1 MLVYLVLNYYNIFSM
16 KVINFIDSLILN
28 FSQTGLFLKFNLI
41 LLFFFIILVTFS
53 FISETV
59 KFFLINFF
67 IRKKLVDKELKLI
80 NLRKK
85 YLDGK
90 INAREY
96 KLNTIRIV
104 KSIN

>member
-1 MLVYLVLNYYNIFSM
+1 M
-16 KVINFIDSLILN
+16 KVINFIDTLILN
-28 FSQTGLFLKFNLI
+28 FSQTSLFLKFNLI
-41 LLFFFIILVTFS
+41 LLFFFIILVTYS
-53 FISETV
+53 FINEII
-59 KFFLINFF
+59 KFFFINFF

-96 KLNTIRIV
+96 KVNTIRIL

>member
-1 MLVYLVLNYYNIFSM
+1 M
-16 KVINFIDSLILN
+16 KVKYFIDSLILN
-28 FSQTGLFLKFNLI
+28 FSQTSLFLKFNLI
-41 LLFFFIILVTFS
+41 LLFLFTILVTYS

-59 KFFLINFF
+59 KFLFTNFF
-67 IRKKLVDKELKLI
+67 IKKKLVDKELKLI

-96 KLNTIRIV
+96 KVNTIRIL

>member
-1 MLVYLVLNYYNIFSM
+1 M

-28 FSQTGLFLKFNLI
+28 FSQISLFLKFNLI
-41 LLFFFIILVTFS
+41 LLFFFIILVTYS
-53 FISETV
+53 FISEIV
-59 KFFLINFF
+59 KFIFKNFF

-96 KLNTIRIV
+96 KVNTIRIL

>member
-96 KLNTIRIV
+96 KVNTIRIV

>member
-1 MLVYLVLNYYNIFSM
+1 M

-28 FSQTGLFLKFNLI
+28 FSQIGLFLKFNLI

-59 KFFLINFF
+59 KFFLTNFF

-96 KLNTIRIV
+96 KVNTIRIV

>member
-1 MLVYLVLNYYNIFSM
+1 MLIYFILNYYSIFSM

-28 FSQTGLFLKFNLI
+28 FSQTSLFLKFNLI
-41 LLFFFIILVTFS
+41 LLFFFIILVTYS
-53 FISETV
+53 FISETLI
-59 KFFLINFF
+59 FFFTNFF
-67 IRKKLVDKELKLI
+67 IKKKLVNKELKLI

-104 KSIN
+104 KSVN

>member
-1 MLVYLVLNYYNIFSM
+1 MLIYFILNCYSIFSM

-96 KLNTIRIV
+96 KVNTIRIV

>member
-1 MLVYLVLNYYNIFSM
+1 MDLYYIVLVL
-16 KVINFIDSLILN
+16 
-28 FSQTGLFLKFNLI
+28 FLLV
-41 LLFFFIILVTFS
+41 LILVTFC

-59 KFFLINFF
+59 KFFLTNFF

-96 KLNTIRIV
+96 KVNTIRIV
-104 KSIN
+104 KSVN